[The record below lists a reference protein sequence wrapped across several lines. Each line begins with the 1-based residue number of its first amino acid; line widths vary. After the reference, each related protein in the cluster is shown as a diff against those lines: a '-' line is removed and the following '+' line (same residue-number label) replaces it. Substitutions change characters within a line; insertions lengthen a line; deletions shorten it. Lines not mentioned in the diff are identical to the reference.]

1 MNSLWAVFLGS
12 LQGLTEFLPVSS
24 SCHLVFAQIIIPD
37 FNQSGVLFDV
47 VLHAGTLFAVIFYF
61 RKKILSIS
69 SKYVWF
75 LLLCTI
81 PAGLVGYFF
90 QTAIEGLFE
99 SVRIVGYALLLTGVM
114 NLLTDKAIVGKK
126 SINTKSSLLVGLAQA
141 VAIIPGVSRSGST
154 IFAGTFSG
162 LTKKNAAEFSFL
174 LSVPAILGANIL
186 EIAKTPLDNS
196 SINLP
201 FYIIGFLSAFLA
213 GFFAI
218 NFVVKLLVR
227 KRFKVFGI
235 YCLALG
241 VLVIIFS

>member
-1 MNSLWAVFLGS
+1 MNSFWAIFLGI

-24 SCHLVFAQIIIPD
+24 SGHLVIAQEIIPN
-37 FNQSGVLFDV
+37 FNQPGILFDV
-47 VLHAGTLFAVIFYF
+47 VLHAGTLFSVIFFF
-61 RKKILSIS
+61 RKKILKLKA
-69 SKYVWF
+69 KYIWF
-75 LLLCTI
+75 LLLGTI

-90 QTAIEGLFE
+90 QTEVEGLFE
-99 SVRIVGYALLLTGVM
+99 SMRIVGYALLLTGIM
-114 NLLTDKAIVGKK
+114 NLLTDKVVVGKR
-126 SINTKSSLLVGLAQA
+126 SINTKSSLIVGFAQA

-162 LTKKNAAEFSFL
+162 LTKKSAAEFSFL

-186 EIAKTPLDNS
+186 EIAKTPQDNTV
-196 SINLP
+196 NLA
-201 FYIIGFLSAFLA
+201 FYILGFLSAFLA

-218 NFVVKLLVR
+218 NFVVKLLLR

-241 VLVIIFS
+241 VLVSIFS

>member
-1 MNSLWAVFLGS
+1 MSIFWAIVLGII
-12 LQGLTEFLPVSS
+12 QGLTEFLPVSS
-24 SCHLVFAQIIIPD
+24 SGHLVIAQEVIPN
-37 FNQSGVLFDV
+37 FNQPGVLFDV
-47 VLHAGTLFAVIFYF
+47 VLHAGTLFAVVFFF
-61 RKKILSIS
+61 RKKLLSLKA
-69 SKYVWF
+69 KYIWF
-75 LLLCTI
+75 LVVGTI

-90 QTAIEGLFE
+90 QTEIEGLFE

-126 SINTKSSLLVGLAQA
+126 SINTKSSLLVGLAQV

-162 LTKKNAAEFSFL
+162 LTKKSAAEFSFL

-186 EIAKTPLDNS
+186 EVAKAS
-196 SINLP
+196 SDKNINLP

-218 NFVVKLLVR
+218 KLVLKLLVR
-227 KRFKVFGI
+227 KKFKVFGI

-241 VLVIIFS
+241 ILVSIFS